1 MLKEICNFDNLV
13 RGRSNFTTMSLKNVV
28 KLEKMLQFSFMA
40 QICLQIKTKTKNEN
54 CIVKNQIDSTIE
66 NFFICSICGLPLTCL
81 SNWFVLISTFLTGLQ
96 IIHCK
101 TGESGLG

>member
-13 RGRSNFTTMSLKNVV
+13 RGRLNFTTMSLKNVV

-54 CIVKNQIDSTIE
+54 CIISKYLKE
-66 NFFICSICGLPLTCL
+66 
-81 SNWFVLISTFLTGLQ
+81 SN
-96 IIHCK
+96 
-101 TGESGLG
+101 